1 MYDRILLPTDG
12 SAHAMAAAEHAVALS
27 RAFEATVH
35 VLGVADIDRA
45 AGLFDAGGVDEE
57 FVDRVETDMGAAVDR
72 TASLAA
78 DADGVET
85 AVVQGDP
92 AEAIVEYVGEAG
104 LDAVVMGTHGRRG
117 IRRFVAGSVTE
128 QVLRVAEVPVF
139 TVRRPADAD
148 DGDGAEDATVGAVGD
163 LPNYERVLVPTD
175 GSDTAGRAVDHA
187 VAIADAFDGELHA
200 LNIVDVATVGTSA
213 DVVPTETMIEALT
226 ERGEAAVEAV
236 AEHGS
241 DAGIEVVTEVQQGFP
256 GSGVLEYAREHEADL
271 IVMGTHG
278 RTGLGRVLLGSTTER
293 LVRQAAMP
301 VCAVPPADRAGEN
314 EDDAGPR

>member
-12 SAHAMAAAEHAVALS
+12 SAHAMVAAEHALALS
-27 RAFEATVH
+27 RAFDAAVH

-57 FVDRVETDMGAAVDR
+57 FVDRVERDVEEAVDR

-92 AEAIVEYVGEAG
+92 AEAIVEYVAEAE
-104 LDAVVMGTHGRRG
+104 LDAVVMGTHGRQG

-139 TVRRPADAD
+139 TVRRPEDAD
-148 DGDGAEDATVGAVGD
+148 DGDEAEDATVGAVGD
-163 LPNYERVLVPTD
+163 LPTYERVLVPTD
-175 GSDTAGRAVDHA
+175 GSDTAKRAVDHA

-200 LNIVDVATVGTSA
+200 LSVVDVAAVGGEMEA
-213 DVVPTETMIEALT
+213 VPTRSLIEALT
-226 ERGEAAVEAV
+226 ERAEAAVEAV
-236 AEHGS
+236 AERGS
-241 DAGIEVVTEVQQGFP
+241 DAGVEVVTEVQQGFP
-256 GSGVLEYAREHEADL
+256 GSGVLRYAREHEVD
-271 IVMGTHG
+271 IVVMGTHG

-293 LVRQAAMP
+293 LVRRAEMP
-301 VCAVPPADRAGEN
+301 VCAVPPADR
-314 EDDAGPR
+314 EDETDPL

>member
-12 SAHAMAAAEHAVALS
+12 SVHAMAAAEHALALS
-27 RAFEATVH
+27 RAFDASVH

-45 AGLFDAGGVDEE
+45 AGLFNAGGVDEE
-57 FVDRVETDMGAAVDR
+57 FVARVEREAEEVVNR

-78 DADGVET
+78 DTDRVET

-92 AEAIVEYVGEAG
+92 AEAIADHVAEAG
-104 LDAVVMGTHGRRG
+104 LDAVVMGTHGRG
-117 IRRFVAGSVTE
+117 GLRRFIAGSVTE

-139 TVRRPADAD
+139 TVRRPEDTD
-148 DGDGAEDATVGAVGD
+148 DGEAVEDATVGAAGD
-163 LPNYERVLVPTD
+163 LPTYERVLVPTD
-175 GSDTAGRAVDHA
+175 GSDIAERAVDHA

-200 LNIVDVATVGTSA
+200 LSVVDVAAAGGEM
-213 DVVPTETMIEALT
+213 DMVPTASVIEALT

-236 AEHGS
+236 AEDGS

-256 GSGVLEYAREHEADL
+256 GSGVLRYAREHEVD
-271 IVMGTHG
+271 IVVMGTHG

-293 LVRQAAMP
+293 LVRRAEMP
-301 VCAVPPADRAGEN
+301 VCAVPPADREGE
-314 EDDAGPR
+314 DGTTPL